1 MSRATGLAAR
11 LAIRLGGDSSTS
23 LDSRKREGRLLQELG
38 VRAGVATLILLF
50 ALVHPFVQGR
60 IVSWIAVVTL
70 VINGPYYVL
79 AHTGW
84 WPRLQVHLR
93 VLGDVALVTLGL
105 WAAGGLAA
113 ANDLSVYMIIPVYAG
128 IVFSSFSCL
137 MATIFATVSYVGIGL
152 AQESGW
158 LAMPR
163 PAPPGAWS
171 VATFNL
177 LMLNVIGGLT
187 AYLAEVYRRSRRR
200 VDSLNRELE
209 GAHEELLK
217 LNTEI
222 QRSARLQ
229 SLGQV
234 AAGIAHEIRN
244 AQQVAAGYLQLARD
258 SPHARTGEL
267 GRQLA
272 HVEEAC
278 ATTMRIVRTTLD
290 VARQPALQPEPVALD
305 DLAERALVLKRF
317 DLRRDTIDVRVEA
330 VPGLPLV
337 VTVPAQIQQV
347 LLNLLTNAQEALR
360 GWVGPRAIVMSAR
373 SEGGCAVL
381 DVADTG
387 PGFPGETLARVL
399 EPFYT
404 TKADGTGLGLPI
416 AAGIM
421 RDLGGELCVANRG
434 GGGAV
439 ISLRLPLQPSA
450 DGPEPGRSV

>member
-1 MSRATGLAAR
+1 
-11 LAIRLGGDSSTS
+11 
-23 LDSRKREGRLLQELG
+23 
-38 VRAGVATLILLF
+38 
-50 ALVHPFVQGR
+50 
-60 IVSWIAVVTL
+60 
-70 VINGPYYVL
+70 
-79 AHTGW
+79 
-84 WPRLQVHLR
+84 
-93 VLGDVALVTLGL
+93 
-105 WAAGGLAA
+105 
-113 ANDLSVYMIIPVYAG
+113 
-128 IVFSSFSCL
+128 
-137 MATIFATVSYVGIGL
+137 
-152 AQESGW
+152 
-158 LAMPR
+158 
-163 PAPPGAWS
+163 
-171 VATFNL
+171 
-177 LMLNVIGGLT
+177 
-187 AYLAEVYRRSRRR
+187 
-200 VDSLNRELE
+200 
-209 GAHEELLK
+209 
-217 LNTEI
+217 
-222 QRSARLQ
+222 
-229 SLGQV
+229 
-234 AAGIAHEIRN
+234 
-244 AQQVAAGYLQLARD
+244 
-258 SPHARTGEL
+258 
-267 GRQLA
+267 
-272 HVEEAC
+272 
-278 ATTMRIVRTTLD
+278 MRIVRTTLD

-450 DGPEPGRSV
+450 GGPEPGRKRVGPALTLEQGSRRPGCG